1 MGTSLKFHGQY
12 HHLPFCTASFF
23 FFFGGITLYPFTH
36 MMALHCGWYQG
47 HIVDDEDEDTDE
59 EDENEDESED
69 EYGDG
74 DIDCDDGDYDEDE
87 EEEDNCYYY

>member
-1 MGTSLKFHGQY
+1 MVNIIIFPFVL
-12 HHLPFCTASFF
+12 HLSFF
-23 FFFGGITLYPFTH
+23 FGGGITLYPFTH

-59 EDENEDESED
+59 EDENEDENEDESED

-74 DIDCDDGDYDEDE
+74 DVDCDDGDYDEDE